1 MSIAVGSAPAAAF
14 AEQVLPHEPAL
25 LAAAL
30 ALCGGCAD
38 QARDLVQDTLERAL
52 RSFESSGPR
61 TSVRSWLIA
70 IAHNLFID
78 RCRRDQRG
86 PRLVD
91 LDAADDVATREAAG
105 EASQEETPTPA
116 WADIGPAE
124 LRATVARLDEEFRVV
139 FELFEF
145 ECCSYDEIA
154 ARLRVPKSTV
164 GTRLVRARRKLRR
177 LLETG
182 QEES

>member
-1 MSIAVGSAPAAAF
+1 MVVGRTPAAAF
-14 AEQVLPHEPAL
+14 AEQVLPHEAAL

-30 ALCGGCAD
+30 ALCGGCHD
-38 QARDLVQDTLERAL
+38 EARDLVQDTLERAL
-52 RSFESSGPR
+52 RSFESSGPQ
-61 TSVRSWLIA
+61 TSVRSWLVA

-78 RCRRDQRG
+78 RCRRNQRG

-91 LDAADDVATREAAG
+91 IDGADVG
-105 EASQEETPTPA
+105 EVSPDEPAPA
-116 WADIGPAE
+116 WAEIGPAE
-124 LRATVARLDEEFRVV
+124 LRAAVARLDAEFRVV

-145 ECCSYDEIA
+145 ERRSYDEISA
-154 ARLRVPKSTV
+154 QLGVPKSTV

-182 QEES
+182 REES